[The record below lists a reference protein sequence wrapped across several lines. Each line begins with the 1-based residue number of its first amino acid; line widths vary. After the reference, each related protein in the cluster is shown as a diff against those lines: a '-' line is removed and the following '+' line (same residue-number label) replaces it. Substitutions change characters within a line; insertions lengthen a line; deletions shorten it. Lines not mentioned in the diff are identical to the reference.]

1 MSYQDFETRKSI
13 HVNLISETHAAIKIT
28 AFKNKLS
35 MQEIFEELAQRI
47 VEKEPYMVRMLG
59 ELAVRKRKK
68 AVKQLSSTDAES
80 IFRVIEEDNPL
91 ADDKMS

>member
-1 MSYQDFETRKSI
+1 
-13 HVNLISETHAAIKIT
+13 
-28 AFKNKLS
+28 